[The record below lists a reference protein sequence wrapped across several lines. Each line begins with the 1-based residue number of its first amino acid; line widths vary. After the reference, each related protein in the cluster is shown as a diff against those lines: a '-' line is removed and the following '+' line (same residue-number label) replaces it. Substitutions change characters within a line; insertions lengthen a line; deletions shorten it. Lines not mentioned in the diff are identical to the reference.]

1 MKKSILSISFF
12 LLFAGVSFANSPVF
26 SDPHDSLL
34 FDGEENLQ
42 ISSDEDCALQ
52 VEATGSVEAMVR
64 VKVKAMG
71 CGDGPDSIWGW
82 ERKQVKTGDFIK
94 AGEETVTGPDGF
106 LKILLSDGS
115 EIRVDKNSRFTPD
128 GNICDLLKDNISKMI
143 GRVWT
148 KIKKLAG
155 GEKYEISTERA
166 VDGVR
171 GTEFSVE
178 SNEKMDVLK
187 VYEGTVEVKPVKEV
201 MDKIADKKNAE
212 LEKMN
217 DDFQNGKITMEEY
230 TQKITEVTSD
240 IQNIQQMADFN
251 VEAGY
256 KCSIDSEGNISGPEP
271 IEPNDDRWFEK

>member
-12 LLFAGVSFANSPVF
+12 LLFAGISFANIPAF

-34 FDGEENLQ
+34 FDGEENIQ
-42 ISSDEDCALQ
+42 VTSDEDCALQ
-52 VEATGSVEAMVR
+52 VEASGSVEAMVR

-71 CGDGPDSIWGW
+71 CGEGPDSVWGW
-82 ERKQVKTGDFIK
+82 ERKQVKTGDYIK
-94 AGEETVTGPDGF
+94 AGDEIVTGSDGF

-115 EIRVDKNSRFTPD
+115 VIAVDKNSRFTPD
-128 GNICDLLKDNISKMI
+128 NNICDLLKDNISKMI

-148 KIKKLAG
+148 KIKKLVG
-155 GEKYEISTERA
+155 GAKYEVSTERMA
-166 VDGVR
+166 MGVR

-187 VYEGTVEVKPVKEV
+187 VYEGTVEVKPVKEI
-201 MDKIADKKNAE
+201 MDKIAEKKNAE
-212 LEKMN
+212 LEQMN
-217 DDFQNGKITMEEY
+217 NDFQNGKITMGEY

-240 IQNIQQMADFN
+240 VQNIQQLADFN

-256 KCSIDSEGNISGPEP
+256 KCSIDSDGNITGPEP

>member
-1 MKKSILSISFF
+1 MKKLILSISFF
-12 LLFAGVSFANSPVF
+12 LLIAGASFAKIPVC

-34 FDGEENLQ
+34 FDGGENIQ
-42 ISSDEDCALQ
+42 ITSDEDCALK
-52 VEATGSVEAMVR
+52 VAVSGSVEAMVR

-71 CGDGPDSIWGW
+71 CGEGPDSVWGW
-82 ERKQVKTGDFIK
+82 ERKQVKTGDYIK
-94 AGEETVTGPDGF
+94 AGEEIVTGPDGF

-115 EIRVDKNSRFTPD
+115 VIAVDKNSRFTPD
-128 GNICDLLKDNISKMI
+128 NNICDLLKDNISKMI

-148 KIKKLAG
+148 KIKKLVG
-155 GEKYEISTERA
+155 GAKYEVSTERM

-178 SNEKMDVLK
+178 SNEKTDVLK
-187 VYEGTVEVKPVKEV
+187 VYEGTVEVKPVKEI

-230 TQKITEVTSD
+230 TQKMTEISND
-240 IQNIQQMADFN
+240 IQNIQQLADFN
-251 VEAGY
+251 IEAGY
-256 KCSIDSEGNISGPEP
+256 KCSIDSDGNITGPEP
-271 IEPNDDRWFEK
+271 IEPDDDRWFER